1 MNHGRPVVEKY
12 TRGSNLLNYVVYGS
26 TSVAGNDE
34 VLQHKLHDTEM
45 AHITLH
51 PNGTVNF
58 HETRLGIGRYLRDFV
73 MSNLVGFSPQ
83 PSSRL
88 KQFLSK
94 VRNRI

>member
-34 VLQHKLHDTEM
+34 VLQHKLHGTEM
-45 AHITLH
+45 ANITLH

-58 HETRLGIGRYLRDFV
+58 HGTRLGTGRYLRDFM

-83 PSSRL
+83 LSSRF
-88 KQFLSK
+88 KQFLAK
-94 VRNRI
+94 VKSRI